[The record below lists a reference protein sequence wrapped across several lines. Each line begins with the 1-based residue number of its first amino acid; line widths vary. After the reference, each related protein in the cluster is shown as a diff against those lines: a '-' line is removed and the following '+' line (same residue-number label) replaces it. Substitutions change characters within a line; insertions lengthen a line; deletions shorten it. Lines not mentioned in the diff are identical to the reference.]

1 MFFSVVIPT
10 YNRGDLLKKV
20 LEAFYNQS
28 MDERDYEIIVVNDGG
43 TDNTAQVV
51 NSFKKKHQNLSYV
64 RQKNAGQ
71 GVARNN
77 GIKRAKGEIIV
88 LGQDD
93 IFPTYDFLYEHQK
106 YHYLFPNENDA
117 VLGFTAWHPELKINQ
132 YMKWVVNGSS
142 ILGKFGGQQFAYE
155 KLHGKTVADYNFFYT
170 SNVSV
175 KTSLFKKF
183 PFDPDFGGYGWE
195 DIELGYRLQKN
206 AGLKLHYNS
215 WAVAYHYH
223 QMDEKSL
230 PGRMEAVGRSAW
242 IMQKKAPELAK
253 VPGTIKYFILK
264 LISSWP
270 LIAMLKMLKGLS
282 KGKYHGLYYYV
293 LSKRYFLKGLRN
305 GRKKLANLL

>member
-10 YNRGDLLKKV
+10 YNRADILRKV

-28 MDERDYEIIVVNDGG
+28 MDERDYEIIIVNDGG
-43 TDNTAQVV
+43 SDHTARVV
-51 NSFKKKHQNLSYV
+51 REFGSKHKNLSYL
-64 RQKNAGQ
+64 RQKNSGQ
-71 GVARNN
+71 GVARNR
-77 GIKRAKGEIIV
+77 GISHAKGEVIV

-93 IFPTYDFLYEHQK
+93 IIPTHDFLYEHQK
-106 YHYLFPNENDA
+106 FHYLFPGENDA

-142 ILGKFGGQQFAYE
+142 ILGRFGGQQFAYE
-155 KLHGKTVADYNFFYT
+155 KLHGKATADYNFFYT
-170 SNVSV
+170 SNISV

-183 PFDPDFGGYGWE
+183 PFDPDFDGYGWE
-195 DIELGYRLQKN
+195 DIELGYRLQKK

-223 QMDEKSL
+223 EMDERSL
-230 PGRMEAVGRSAW
+230 PSRMEAVGRSSW
-242 IMQKKAPELAK
+242 ILQKKAPELAK
-253 VPGTIKYFILK
+253 VPGLFKYLVLS

-270 LIAMLKMLKGLS
+270 VVSTLKIIKTVS
-282 KGKYHGLYYYV
+282 RDKYHGLYYYM
-293 LSKRYFLKGLRN
+293 LSKRYFLKGLKK